1 MHNKVRNNKNDT
13 NKTSIAKK
21 HKEMVQQNY
30 NTILNIFKFN
40 LTKVFI

>member
-21 HKEMVQQNY
+21 HKEMVAAK
-30 NTILNIFKFN
+30 L
-40 LTKVFI
+40 